1 MLHRPAQTIRHLD
14 DIDKRSQN
22 VANNLMTVVIING
35 KLVFIFVF
43 WMQGSLES
51 EVTLITALV

>member
-1 MLHRPAQTIRHLD
+1 
-14 DIDKRSQN
+14 
-22 VANNLMTVVIING
+22 MTVVIING